1 MTILRDAVL
10 VIDIE
15 ATCWYKQKNPPNQ
28 RSEIIEIGICRYDL
42 ASGEISD
49 NRGILVQPTES
60 QVSEFCTELTTITPE
75 LLDKEGVSFADALT
89 ILRDDYHS
97 EHRLWMSWG
106 NYDRRMFI
114 EQCQRRDMA
123 YPFTD
128 NHCNLKNLFA
138 NFYRNRLGTKA
149 AMNKIGLE
157 MQGTHHRGVDDA
169 HNIARILHYL
179 LETHGNDILD
189 SFWE

>member
-1 MTILRDAVL
+1 MTLLRDPVL
-10 VIDIE
+10 VVDVE
-15 ATCWYKQKNPPNQ
+15 ATCWYKKQNPPDQ
-28 RSEIIEIGICRYDL
+28 QSEIIEIGICRYQL
-42 ASGEISD
+42 ATGAITHGQ
-49 NRGILVQPTES
+49 GILVKPTES
-60 QVSEFCTELTTITPE
+60 EVSPFCTELTTIKSE
-75 LLDKEGVSFADALT
+75 MLAQEGISFADALAK
-89 ILRDDYHS
+89 LKKEYQS
-97 EHRLWMSWG
+97 ENRLWLSWG

-114 EQCQRRDMA
+114 TQCQRRNLL
-123 YPFTD
+123 YPFAD

-138 NFYRNRLGTKA
+138 NFYGNRLGTKS

-179 LETHGNDILD
+179 LDTHGQNILD